1 MSMQYVCEK
10 VWSIKGR
17 DEEDRWGEVNVQIK
31 ITQHCMLTKV
41 HLYTKLETKKNHF
54 ACAATIFFFFQIRM
68 LSHSQCAPLR
78 WLSTGKL
85 S

>member
-41 HLYTKLETKKNHF
+41 HLYTKLETKKKSLCLCCHK
-54 ACAATIFFFFQIRM
+54 FFFFQIRM

>member
-54 ACAATIFFFFQIRM
+54 ACAATIFFFFR
-68 LSHSQCAPLR
+68 
-78 WLSTGKL
+78 
-85 S
+85 

>member
-1 MSMQYVCEK
+1 MQYVCEK

-41 HLYTKLETKKNHF
+41 HLYTKLETKKKI
-54 ACAATIFFFFQIRM
+54 TLLVLPQIFFF
-68 LSHSQCAPLR
+68 SDKNAV
-78 WLSTGKL
+78 T
-85 S
+85 